1 MAFTMNSPQIPDPG
15 QTDTGQPVNRWAIA
29 AFLLGLVSLAP
40 LSVIAGVIALVKA
53 RDGRTSG
60 RGLAIAGMV
69 ISVLWTAVWAYSAW
83 PKNELIT
90 GTLQSA
96 PTMRVGQCFQDT
108 VNSPASCDQ
117 PHSNEVFAIL
127 ALSRFPD
134 SDPEQKQIEDRCKTE
149 LPKYSS
155 SAGRDPKIQV
165 DAWPPGTESRY
176 MDSHEAGC
184 VAHFGSDRVGSI
196 KG

>member
-1 MAFTMNSPQIPDPG
+1 MTSSAAPDPDEAG
-15 QTDTGQPVNRWAIA
+15 PAGHDRPVSRWAVA
-29 AFLLGLVSLAP
+29 ALLLGLVSLAP
-40 LSVIAGVIALVKA
+40 LSVIAGMVALV
-53 RDGRTSG
+53 RIGDGRKSG

-69 ISVLWTAVWAYSAW
+69 ISLLWTVVWAYSLW
-83 PKNELIT
+83 PKNGLIT

-96 PTMRVGQCFQDT
+96 PTMRVGQCFEDT
-108 VNSPASCDQ
+108 VNSPASCDK

-134 SDPEQKQIEDRCKTE
+134 SDAEQKQIENRCKAE
-149 LPKYSS
+149 LLKSSS
-155 SAGRDPKIQV
+155 SASRDPKIHV

-176 MDSHEAGC
+176 MDTHAAGC
-184 VAHFGSDRVGSI
+184 VAHFDSDRVGSI

>member
-1 MAFTMNSPQIPDPG
+1 MTSPQAPDPG
-15 QTDTGQPVNRWAIA
+15 KAGPVRPVSRWAIA

-40 LSVIAGVIALVKA
+40 LSVIAGIVALVKTK
-53 RDGRTSG
+53 DGQQSG

-69 ISVLWTAVWAYSAW
+69 ISVLWGAVWAYGAW
-83 PKNELIT
+83 PKDGLIT

-96 PTMRVGQCFQDT
+96 PTMQVGQCFDDAI
-108 VNSPASCDQ
+108 NSPVSCDK
-117 PHSNEVFAIL
+117 PHSHEVFAVL

-134 SDPEQKQIEDRCKTE
+134 SDAEQKQIENRCKAE
-149 LPKYSS
+149 LPKYSPAAS
-155 SAGRDPKIQV
+155 RDPKIQV

-176 MDSHEAGC
+176 MDSHAAGC
-184 VAHFGSDRVGSI
+184 VAHSNSDRVGSI